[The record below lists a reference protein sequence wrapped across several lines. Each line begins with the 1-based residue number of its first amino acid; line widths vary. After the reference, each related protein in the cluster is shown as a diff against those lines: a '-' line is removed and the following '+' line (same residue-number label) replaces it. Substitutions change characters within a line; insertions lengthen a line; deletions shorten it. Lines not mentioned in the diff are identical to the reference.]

1 MTSSDATAPR
11 RNWWQ
16 RNWKWF
22 VPTGCVAILAL
33 FAAFVLSLV
42 FFVFSVIRHTDVF
55 RDALDK
61 AKASPQVRA
70 ELGEPIREG
79 WWLSGTVNTSG
90 PSGNADI
97 SIPLKGSRKDGTLYA
112 VAHKSAGE
120 WRYERLEVAVDGRAE
135 RIKLLDVVRGDAPP
149 W

>member
-1 MTSSDATAPR
+1 MAAPR

-22 VPTGCVAILAL
+22 VPTGCIVMLGLI
-33 FAAFVLSLV
+33 AAFVFSIV
-42 FFVFSVIRHTDVF
+42 FFVFSVIRQTDVF
-55 RDALDK
+55 KDALDK
-61 AKASPQVRA
+61 AKADPQVQT

-79 WWLSGTVNTSG
+79 WWLSGQVKTSG

-97 SIPLKGSRKDGTLYA
+97 SIPLKGSRKNGTLYA

-120 WRYERLEVAVDGRAE
+120 WTYERLEVAVDGREE
-135 RIKLLDVVRGDAPP
+135 RINLLDVTRGDVEQ
-149 W
+149 